1 MNLLRFITAGSVD
14 DGKSTLIGRLLYD
27 SHAIFEDQLQAMRRA
42 SRFSDSD
49 TPDLAILTDGLKA
62 EREQGITI
70 DVAYKYFS
78 TPQRKFIIADA
89 PGHVQYTRNM
99 VTGASNCELAIILID
114 ARNGVV
120 EQTRRH
126 TYLCALLGI
135 KHLVVA
141 VNKMDMIGYDEEA
154 FYRIAATFKQFSRE
168 LKFNTIHFIP
178 VSALHGENIV
188 EGSAHLSW
196 YQGPTLLQYL
206 ETIDT
211 EENEADSLPR
221 LPVQWVIRPQSDD
234 LHDYRGYAGRLT
246 GGKMRVGETVGVY
259 PGGQTS
265 RIERIEMFGQEL
277 QEATALDSIVLHLED
292 DIDVSRGDLI
302 APVNTAPIV
311 SQELK
316 ARICWMDDDKHL
328 IPGGKYLLQHHG
340 RKVRCIVR
348 EVLDKIQIETLQ
360 FIEAQQV
367 TLNDIATV
375 SIKTASP
382 IAVDLYAHNR
392 SNGAFILIDESTCRT
407 VAAGMV
413 CEAGAG

>member
-27 SHAIFEDQLQAMRRA
+27 SNAIFEDQLQAMRRA
-42 SRFSDSD
+42 SRFSDTD

-78 TPQRKFIIADA
+78 TSRRKFIIADA

-99 VTGASNCELAIILID
+99 VTGASNCDLAIILVD

-126 TYLCALLGI
+126 TYLTSLLGI
-135 KHLVVA
+135 RHLVVA

-154 FYRIAATFKQFSRE
+154 FYRIAAAFKQFSNQ
-168 LKFNTIHFIP
+168 LNFKTIHFIP

-188 EGSAHLSW
+188 QGSVHFSW
-196 YQGPTLLQYL
+196 YQGPALLQYL
-206 ETIDT
+206 EEINT
-211 EENEADSLPR
+211 EDDHFADAAR

-246 GGKMRVGETVGVY
+246 SGTLRVGDAVGVY

-265 RIERIEMFGQEL
+265 RIERIEMYGKDL
-277 QEATALDSIVLHLED
+277 AEAESLDSIVLHLQD
-292 DIDVSRGDLI
+292 DIDVSRGDII
-302 APVNTAPIV
+302 APLSAAPVIG
-311 SQELK
+311 QELK
-316 ARICWMDDDKHL
+316 ARICWMDDEKHL

-340 RKVRCIVR
+340 KKVRCVVR
-348 EVLDKIQIETLQ
+348 DLVDKIQIDTLQ
-360 FIEAQQV
+360 FVDAQDV
-367 TLNDIATV
+367 KLNDIATV
-375 SIKTASP
+375 GIKTASP
-382 IAVDLYAHNR
+382 LALDLYADNR
-392 SNGAFILIDESTCRT
+392 SNGAFILIDEMTCRT

-413 CEAGAG
+413 LECS

>member
-27 SHAIFEDQLQAMRRA
+27 SNAIFEDQLQAMRRA
-42 SRFSDSD
+42 SRFSDTD

-78 TPQRKFIIADA
+78 TPRRKFIIADA

-99 VTGASNCELAIILID
+99 VTGASNCDLAIILVD

-126 TYLCALLGI
+126 TYLTSLLGI
-135 KHLVVA
+135 RHLVVA

-154 FYRIAATFKQFSRE
+154 FYRIAAVFKQFSNQ
-168 LKFNTIHFIP
+168 LNFKTIHFIP

-188 EGSAHLSW
+188 QGSVHFSW
-196 YQGPTLLQYL
+196 YQGPALLQYL
-206 ETIDT
+206 EEINT
-211 EENEADSLPR
+211 EDDHFADAAR

-246 GGKMRVGETVGVY
+246 SGTLRVGDAVGVY

-265 RIERIEMFGQEL
+265 RIERIEMYGKDL
-277 QEATALDSIVLHLED
+277 AEAEALDSIVLHLQD
-292 DIDVSRGDLI
+292 DIDVSRGDII
-302 APVNTAPIV
+302 APLSAAPVIG
-311 SQELK
+311 QELK
-316 ARICWMDDDKHL
+316 ARICWMDDEKHL

-340 RKVRCIVR
+340 KKVRCVVR
-348 EVLDKIQIETLQ
+348 DLVDKIQIDTLQ
-360 FIEAQQV
+360 FVDAQDV
-367 TLNDIATV
+367 KLNDIATV
-375 SIKTASP
+375 GIKTASP
-382 IAVDLYAHNR
+382 LALDLYADNR
-392 SNGAFILIDESTCRT
+392 SNGAFILIDEMTCRT

-413 CEAGAG
+413 LECS

>member
-27 SHAIFEDQLQAMRRA
+27 SNAIFEDQLQAMRRA
-42 SRFSDSD
+42 SRFSDTD

-78 TPQRKFIIADA
+78 TPRRKFIIADA

-99 VTGASNCELAIILID
+99 VTGASNCDLAIILVD

-126 TYLCALLGI
+126 TYLTSLLGI
-135 KHLVVA
+135 RHLVVA

-154 FYRIAATFKQFSRE
+154 FYRIAAVFKQFSNQ
-168 LKFNTIHFIP
+168 LKFKTIHFIP

-188 EGSAHLSW
+188 QGSVHFSW
-196 YQGPTLLQYL
+196 YQGPALLQYL
-206 ETIDT
+206 EEINT
-211 EENEADSLPR
+211 EDDHFADAAR

-246 GGKMRVGETVGVY
+246 SGTLRVGDAVGVY

-265 RIERIEMFGQEL
+265 RIERIEMYGKDL
-277 QEATALDSIVLHLED
+277 TEAEALDSIVLHLQD
-292 DIDVSRGDLI
+292 DIDVSRGDII
-302 APVNTAPIV
+302 APLSAAPVIG
-311 SQELK
+311 QELK
-316 ARICWMDDDKHL
+316 ARICWMDDEKHL

-340 RKVRCIVR
+340 KKVRCVVR
-348 EVLDKIQIETLQ
+348 DLVDKIQIDTLQ
-360 FIEAQQV
+360 FVDAQDV
-367 TLNDIATV
+367 KLNDIATV
-375 SIKTASP
+375 GIKTASP
-382 IAVDLYAHNR
+382 LALDLYADNR
-392 SNGAFILIDESTCRT
+392 SNGAFILIDEMTCRT

-413 CEAGAG
+413 LECS

>member
-27 SHAIFEDQLQAMRRA
+27 SNAIFEDQLQAMRRA
-42 SRFSDSD
+42 SRFSDTD

-78 TPQRKFIIADA
+78 TPRRKFIIADA

-99 VTGASNCELAIILID
+99 VTGASNCDLAIILVD

-126 TYLCALLGI
+126 TYLTSLLGI
-135 KHLVVA
+135 RHLVVA

-154 FYRIAATFKQFSRE
+154 FYRIAAAFKQFSNQ
-168 LKFNTIHFIP
+168 LNFKTIHFIP

-188 EGSAHLSW
+188 QGSVHFSW
-196 YQGPTLLQYL
+196 YQGPALLQYL
-206 ETIDT
+206 EEINT
-211 EENEADSLPR
+211 EDDHFADAAR

-246 GGKMRVGETVGVY
+246 SGTLRVGDAVGVY

-265 RIERIEMFGQEL
+265 RIERIEMYGKDL
-277 QEATALDSIVLHLED
+277 AEASALDSIVLHLQD
-292 DIDVSRGDLI
+292 DIDVSRGDII
-302 APVNTAPIV
+302 APLSAAPVIG
-311 SQELK
+311 QELK
-316 ARICWMDDDKHL
+316 ARICWMDDEKHL

-340 RKVRCIVR
+340 KKVRCVVR
-348 EVLDKIQIETLQ
+348 DLVDKIQIDTLQ
-360 FIEAQQV
+360 FVDAQDV
-367 TLNDIATV
+367 KLNDIATV
-375 SIKTASP
+375 GIKTASP
-382 IAVDLYAHNR
+382 LALDLYADNR
-392 SNGAFILIDESTCRT
+392 SNGAFILIDEMTCRT

-413 CEAGAG
+413 LECS

>member
-1 MNLLRFITAGSVD
+1 MNLLRFITAGNVD

-27 SHAIFEDQLQAMRRA
+27 SNAIFEDQLQAMRRA
-42 SRFSDSD
+42 SRFSDTD

-78 TPQRKFIIADA
+78 TSRRKFIIADA

-99 VTGASNCELAIILID
+99 VTGASNCDLAIILVD

-126 TYLCALLGI
+126 TYLTSLLGI
-135 KHLVVA
+135 RHLVVA

-154 FYRIAATFKQFSRE
+154 FYRIAAAFKQFSNQ
-168 LKFNTIHFIP
+168 LNFKTIHFIP

-188 EGSAHLSW
+188 QGSVHFSW
-196 YQGPTLLQYL
+196 YQGPALLQYL
-206 ETIDT
+206 EEINT
-211 EENEADSLPR
+211 EDDHFADAAR

-246 GGKMRVGETVGVY
+246 SGTLRVGDAVGVY

-265 RIERIEMFGQEL
+265 RIERIEMYGKDL
-277 QEATALDSIVLHLED
+277 AEAEALDSIVLHLQD
-292 DIDVSRGDLI
+292 DIDVSRGDII
-302 APVNTAPIV
+302 APLSAAPVIG
-311 SQELK
+311 QELK
-316 ARICWMDDDKHL
+316 ARICWMDDEKHL

-340 RKVRCIVR
+340 KKVRCVVR
-348 EVLDKIQIETLQ
+348 DLVDKIQIDTLQ
-360 FIEAQQV
+360 FVDAQDV
-367 TLNDIATV
+367 KLNDIATV
-375 SIKTASP
+375 GIKTASP
-382 IAVDLYAHNR
+382 LAVDLYADNR
-392 SNGAFILIDESTCRT
+392 SNGAFILIDEMTCRT

-413 CEAGAG
+413 LECS

>member
-27 SHAIFEDQLQAMRRA
+27 SNAIFEDQLQAMRRA
-42 SRFSDSD
+42 SRFSDTD

-78 TPQRKFIIADA
+78 TSRRKFIIADA

-99 VTGASNCELAIILID
+99 VTGASNCDLAIILVD

-126 TYLCALLGI
+126 TYLTSLLGI
-135 KHLVVA
+135 RHLVVA

-154 FYRIAATFKQFSRE
+154 FYRIAAAFKQFSNQ
-168 LKFNTIHFIP
+168 LNFKTIHFIP

-188 EGSAHLSW
+188 QGSVHFSW
-196 YQGPTLLQYL
+196 YQGPALLQYL
-206 ETIDT
+206 EEINT
-211 EENEADSLPR
+211 EDDHFADAAR

-246 GGKMRVGETVGVY
+246 SGTLRVGDAVGVY

-265 RIERIEMFGQEL
+265 RIERIEMYGKDL
-277 QEATALDSIVLHLED
+277 AEAESLDSIVLHLQD
-292 DIDVSRGDLI
+292 DIDVSRGDII
-302 APVNTAPIV
+302 APLSAAPVIG
-311 SQELK
+311 QELK
-316 ARICWMDDDKHL
+316 ARICWMDDEKHL

-340 RKVRCIVR
+340 KKVRCVVR
-348 EVLDKIQIETLQ
+348 DLVDKIQIDTLQ
-360 FIEAQQV
+360 FVDAQDV
-367 TLNDIATV
+367 KLNDIATV
-375 SIKTASP
+375 GIKTASP
-382 IAVDLYAHNR
+382 LAVDLYADNR
-392 SNGAFILIDESTCRT
+392 SNGAFILIDEMTCRT

-413 CEAGAG
+413 LECS

>member
-27 SHAIFEDQLQAMRRA
+27 SNAIFEDQLQAMRRA
-42 SRFSDSD
+42 SRFSDTD

-78 TPQRKFIIADA
+78 TPRRKFIIADA

-99 VTGASNCELAIILID
+99 VTGASNCDLAIILVD

-126 TYLCALLGI
+126 TYLTSLLGI
-135 KHLVVA
+135 RHLVVA

-154 FYRIAATFKQFSRE
+154 FYRIAAVFKQFSNQ
-168 LKFNTIHFIP
+168 LNFKTIHFIP

-188 EGSAHLSW
+188 QGSVHFSW
-196 YQGPTLLQYL
+196 YQGPALLQYL
-206 ETIDT
+206 EEINT
-211 EENEADSLPR
+211 EDDHFADAAR

-246 GGKMRVGETVGVY
+246 SGTLRVGDAVGVY

-265 RIERIEMFGQEL
+265 RIERIEMYGKDL
-277 QEATALDSIVLHLED
+277 AEAEALDSIVLHLQD
-292 DIDVSRGDLI
+292 DIDVSRGDII
-302 APVNTAPIV
+302 APLSAAPVIG
-311 SQELK
+311 QELK
-316 ARICWMDDDKHL
+316 ARICWMDDEKHL

-340 RKVRCIVR
+340 KKVRCVVR
-348 EVLDKIQIETLQ
+348 DLVDKIQIDTLQ
-360 FIEAQQV
+360 FVDAQDV
-367 TLNDIATV
+367 KLNDIATV
-375 SIKTASP
+375 GIKTASP
-382 IAVDLYAHNR
+382 LAVDLYADNR
-392 SNGAFILIDESTCRT
+392 SNGAFILIDEMTCRT

-413 CEAGAG
+413 LECS

>member
-27 SHAIFEDQLQAMRRA
+27 SNAIFEDQLQAMRRA
-42 SRFSDSD
+42 SRFSDTD

-78 TPQRKFIIADA
+78 TPRRKFIIADA

-99 VTGASNCELAIILID
+99 VTGASNCDLAIILVD

-126 TYLCALLGI
+126 TYLTSLLGI
-135 KHLVVA
+135 RHLVVA

-154 FYRIAATFKQFSRE
+154 FYRIAAAFKQFSNQ
-168 LKFNTIHFIP
+168 LNFKTIHFIP

-188 EGSAHLSW
+188 QGSVHFSW
-196 YQGPTLLQYL
+196 YQGPALLQYL
-206 ETIDT
+206 EEINT
-211 EENEADSLPR
+211 EDDHFADAAR

-246 GGKMRVGETVGVY
+246 SGTLRVGDAVGVY

-265 RIERIEMFGQEL
+265 RIERIEMYGKDL
-277 QEATALDSIVLHLED
+277 AEAEALDSIVLHLQD
-292 DIDVSRGDLI
+292 DIDVSRGDII
-302 APVNTAPIV
+302 APLSAAPVIG
-311 SQELK
+311 QELK
-316 ARICWMDDDKHL
+316 ARICWMDDEKHL

-340 RKVRCIVR
+340 KKVRCVVR
-348 EVLDKIQIETLQ
+348 DLVDKIQIDTLQ
-360 FIEAQQV
+360 FVDAQDV
-367 TLNDIATV
+367 KLNDIATV
-375 SIKTASP
+375 GIKTASP
-382 IAVDLYAHNR
+382 LALDLYADNR
-392 SNGAFILIDESTCRT
+392 SNGAFILIDEMTCRT

-413 CEAGAG
+413 LECS

>member
-27 SHAIFEDQLQAMRRA
+27 SNAIFEDQLQAMRRA
-42 SRFSDSD
+42 SRFSDTD

-78 TPQRKFIIADA
+78 TPRRKFIIADA

-99 VTGASNCELAIILID
+99 VTGASNCDLAIILVD

-126 TYLCALLGI
+126 TYLTSLLGI
-135 KHLVVA
+135 RHLVVA

-154 FYRIAATFKQFSRE
+154 FYRIAAAFKQFSNQ
-168 LKFNTIHFIP
+168 LNFKTIHFIP

-188 EGSAHLSW
+188 QGSVHFSW
-196 YQGPTLLQYL
+196 YQGPALLQYL
-206 ETIDT
+206 EEINT
-211 EENEADSLPR
+211 EDDHFADAAR

-234 LHDYRGYAGRLT
+234 LHDYRGYAGRMTSGTL
-246 GGKMRVGETVGVY
+246 RVGDAVGVY

-265 RIERIEMFGQEL
+265 RIERIEMYGKDL
-277 QEATALDSIVLHLED
+277 AEAEALDSIVLHLED
-292 DIDVSRGDLI
+292 DIDVSRGDII
-302 APVNTAPIV
+302 APLSAAPVIG
-311 SQELK
+311 QELK
-316 ARICWMDDDKHL
+316 ARICWMDDEKHL
-328 IPGGKYLLQHHG
+328 ITGGKYLLQHHG
-340 RKVRCIVR
+340 KKVRCVVR
-348 EVLDKIQIETLQ
+348 DLVDKIQIDTLQ
-360 FIEAQQV
+360 FVDAQDV
-367 TLNDIATV
+367 KLNDIATV
-375 SIKTASP
+375 GIKTASP
-382 IAVDLYAHNR
+382 LAVDLYADNR
-392 SNGAFILIDESTCRT
+392 SNGAFILIDEMTCRT

-413 CEAGAG
+413 LECS